1 MEHEHENKH
10 EYEQLEHKHKHA
22 HEPEQSFVSVVVYVH
37 NNAKHLYVFL
47 ETVYNGISALFS
59 KFEFIFV
66 DDGSTDNSAAIL
78 AEYMGNRPAH
88 ACSVIRMGIFQGL
101 EPSMKAGMDL
111 CIGDFVY
118 GFDTVAVDYSP
129 SIINEAFSAVKE
141 GNDIV
146 VASRLRSG
154 MASKIFYAIFNR
166 FSNLQHALAPMT
178 FSVVS
183 RRAINRMGS
192 MAAFATYRKAQYAAC
207 NLNMKRI
214 LYSNDKHIDRQTR
227 YRSKERTNTIIDAI
241 LLFTSFAFRV
251 SVFLTAVMALF
262 MVFSGIYVVVVYLDS
277 EPVPGWAPIMGL
289 LSVGF
294 FGVFVIFSIVVKY
307 LDLLLR
313 IVSKRQEYL
322 VSSITDFHADFQP

>member
-1 MEHEHENKH
+1 MEHEHEHNH
-10 EYEQLEHKHKHA
+10 EHVLEH
-22 HEPEQSFVSVVVYVH
+22 SFISVVVYVH
-37 NNAKHLYVFL
+37 NNAKHLYMFL
-47 ETVYNGISALFS
+47 EAVYGGISSLFR

-66 DDGSTDNSAAIL
+66 DDSSTDNSVGIL
-78 AEYMGNRPAH
+78 SEYVGNRPVG
-88 ACSVIRMGIFQGL
+88 ACSIIHMGVFHGL

-118 GFDTVAVDYSP
+118 EFDTVVVDYSP
-129 SIINEAFSAVKE
+129 AIINEAFNAVKE

-146 VASRLRSG
+146 VASRLRPSV
-154 MASKIFYAIFNR
+154 ASKVYYGVFNR

-178 FSVVS
+178 FSIVS
-183 RRAINRMGS
+183 RRAINRVGS

-214 LYSNDKHIDRQTR
+214 LYSNDRHIDRPTR
-227 YRSKERTNTIIDAI
+227 HESKVRTNTIIDAI
-241 LLFTSFAFRV
+241 LLYTGFAFRV
-251 SVFLTAVMALF
+251 SLFLTAVMALF
-262 MVFSGIYVVVVYLDS
+262 MVFSAIYVVVVYLGA

-313 IVSKRQEYL
+313 TVSKRQEYL
-322 VSSITDFHADFQP
+322 ISSIEKIKKEG